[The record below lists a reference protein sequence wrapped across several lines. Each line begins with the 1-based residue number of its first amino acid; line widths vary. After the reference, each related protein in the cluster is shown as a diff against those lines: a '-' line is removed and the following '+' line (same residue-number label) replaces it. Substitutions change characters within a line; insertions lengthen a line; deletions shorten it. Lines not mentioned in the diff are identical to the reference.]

1 MAYTYRN
8 VKTNEIITTTNRVAG
23 KNWEPVE
30 EAKLPPVEDPPAED
44 PPAEDPPV
52 EDPAEEDTVEET
64 ADEEA
69 PAEKPK
75 TSRRGKK

>member
-1 MAYTYRN
+1 MNQYRN
-8 VKTNEIITTTNRVAG
+8 VKSGMVIKTTGKVTG

-30 EAKLPPVEDPPAED
+30 EAKLPPVEDT
-44 PPAEDPPV
+44 PAEDPPV

>member
-1 MAYTYRN
+1 MNQYRN
-8 VKTNEIITTTNRVAG
+8 VKSGMVIKTTGKVTG